1 MLTDWTLLLIDVADI
16 AICALFIEI
25 FFAYILMV
33 YI

>member
-1 MLTDWTLLLIDVADI
+1 MLINWTLLFIDDADVA
-16 AICALFIEI
+16 ICVLWD